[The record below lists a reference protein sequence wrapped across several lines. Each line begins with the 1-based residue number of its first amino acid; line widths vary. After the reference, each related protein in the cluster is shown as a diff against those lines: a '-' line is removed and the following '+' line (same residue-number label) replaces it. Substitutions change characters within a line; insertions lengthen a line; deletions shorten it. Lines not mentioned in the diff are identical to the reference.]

1 KEARVV
7 ATQRFILALSDQQLV
22 TGIAI
27 LVTLAIKRCET
38 SSWNYILV
46 LDLAWFSALT
56 HMTTL
61 IVLRDYLSKNPR
73 TRLWRIIAM
82 GCMLLLLVV
91 FMTLQ
96 LFVNFVAFPAMPLQC
111 QLISKS
117 PLQDIGSDD
126 IIWLVASILF
136 WAVYFGSNLLAVFSN
151 RRVTLL
157 GWLDKI
163 YWAKWKKRNKPDRV
177 FALQRK
183 VTEHSRGN
191 SRISLRVELKC
202 AFRYYQ
208 FIRAGFAQSFLWE
221 IIWMLAIFGFSVG
234 SISMDRWDPQSWADS
249 PLIFQGGE
257 NALGFGQIVALF
269 LIALPFLG
277 LVEAFTGE

>member
-1 KEARVV
+1 
-7 ATQRFILALSDQQLV
+7 
-22 TGIAI
+22 
-27 LVTLAIKRCET
+27 
-38 SSWNYILV
+38 
-46 LDLAWFSALT
+46 
-56 HMTTL
+56 
-61 IVLRDYLSKNPR
+61 
-73 TRLWRIIAM
+73 M
-82 GCMLLLLVV
+82 GCMLILLVV
-91 FMTLQ
+91 FMIGLQ
-96 LFVNFVAFPAMPLQC
+96 LLVNFAFPAMPLQC

-117 PLQDIGSDD
+117 PLQDIESDD
-126 IIWLVASILF
+126 VIWLIASVLF

-163 YWAKWKKRNKPDRV
+163 YWAKWKKRDKPDRV

-183 VTEHSRGN
+183 VMEHSRGN
-191 SRISLRVELKC
+191 SRISLRAELKC
-202 AFRYYQ
+202 AIQYYQ

-221 IIWMLAIFGFSVG
+221 MIWMLAIFGFCVGTISV
-234 SISMDRWDPQSWADS
+234 DRWNPQSWTDS
-249 PLIFQGGE
+249 PVTFQGGE